1 MAQVRVES
9 FTISLDGYG
18 AGTGQSLDDPMG
30 KGGRSLHGWAMGTRT
45 FRTMFGQEGGSDGI
59 DERFAQRGFDTIGA
73 WILGRN
79 MFAYSRGPWTDDGW
93 RGWWGEEPPY
103 ACPVFVLTHHPR
115 PDLRVGKTT
124 FIFTGRP
131 LHEVCHA
138 ARAAA
143 SGRDVRLGGGVATV
157 RAGLN
162 AGLID
167 RVHVAVSPVLLGQGE
182 HLWAGLD
189 LPALGYR
196 VAGVTPGEG
205 ATHIE
210 LERT

>member
-30 KGGRSLHGWAMGTRT
+30 KRGRLLHTWAMGTRT
-45 FRTMFGQEGGSDGI
+45 FRAMFGQDGGSDGI
-59 DERFAQRGFDTIGA
+59 DERFAQRGFDNIGA

-79 MFAYSRGPWTDDGW
+79 MFAHSRGPWTDDGW
-93 RGWWGEEPPY
+93 RGWWGDEPPY

-115 PDLRVGKTT
+115 PDLQVGKTT
-124 FIFTGRP
+124 FIFTGAP
-131 LHEVCHA
+131 LPEVFQA
-138 ARAAA
+138 ARKAA
-143 SGRDVRLGGGVATV
+143 SGRDVRLGGGVATL
-157 RAGLN
+157 RAGLA

-167 RVHVAVSPVLLGQGE
+167 RLHIAVSPVLLGQGE

-210 LERT
+210 LEKA